1 MTQPTPNALTWTL
14 VVSVHN
20 DLAVMEKNIGASP
33 GKHDADE
40 VLIQSGFATV
50 SAAYNDAIERSRNDL
65 VVFAH
70 PDVYLPASWH
80 PSLRESIASLDR
92 LDPSWAVFG
101 LFGRTGAGG
110 NVGFTYSTGLG
121 SFVGLPFESPEKAR
135 TVDEF
140 VFAVRKSSGLR
151 FDEALPGPQSQLC
164 ATDLCLEAERRGLG
178 VYVIPAF
185 AVHNSNGW
193 SYLPLNFWK
202 PYLFIRRKWRG
213 VLPVNVPYAR
223 ITPFCMPM
231 IRNTLRSWNPL
242 RRRSM
247 RVSTRVDDISAF
259 AERLCRATIRAL
271 HEPADRGRDAN
282 IPVPEHHA

>member
-1 MTQPTPNALTWTL
+1 MKQSTANELAWTL
-14 VVSVHN
+14 AVSVHH
-20 DLAVMEKNIGASP
+20 DRAVMEKNIGASP
-33 GKHDADE
+33 GLRDADE

-65 VVFAH
+65 IVFAH
-70 PDVYLPASWH
+70 PDVYLPTSWH
-80 PSLRESIASLDR
+80 PSLRESVAALDR

-101 LFGRTGAGG
+101 LFGRNGAGN
-110 NVGFTYSTGLG
+110 NVGFTYSTGMG
-121 SFVGLPFESPEKAR
+121 CFVGVPFETPERAR

-151 FDEALPGPQSQLC
+151 FDEALPGAQSQLC

-178 VYVIPAF
+178 VFVIPAF

-202 PYLFIRRKWRG
+202 PYLFIRRKWRRA
-213 VLPVNVPYAR
+213 LPVNVPYAR
-223 ITPFCMPM
+223 ITPFCLPM

-242 RRRSM
+242 RRRSL
-247 RVSTRVDDISAF
+247 RTNSRVDDIASF
-259 AERLCRATIRAL
+259 AERLRRATIRAMQG
-271 HEPADRGRDAN
+271 PMDRERRTDPPEIRNDA
-282 IPVPEHHA
+282 

>member
-1 MTQPTPNALTWTL
+1 MDQATPKQFSWTL
-14 VVSVHN
+14 AVSVHH
-20 DLAVMEKNIGASP
+20 DRAVMEKNIGASP
-33 GKHDADE
+33 GMRDADE
-40 VLIQSGFATV
+40 VMIQSGFATV

-80 PSLRESIASLDR
+80 PSLRESVAYLDR

-101 LFGRTGAGG
+101 LFGRTGEGG
-110 NVGFTYSTGLG
+110 DVGFTYSTGLG
-121 SFVGLPFESPEKAR
+121 CFVGRPFETPEKAR

-140 VFAVRKSSGLR
+140 VFAVRKGSGLR

-178 VYVIPAF
+178 VYVVPAF

-202 PYLFIRRKWRG
+202 PYLFIRRKWGG

-247 RVSTRVDDISAF
+247 RTNSRVDDIAPF
-259 AERLCRATIRAL
+259 AENLRRATIRAMQDPVDR
-271 HEPADRGRDAN
+271 ERRAD
-282 IPVPEHHA
+282 PPEARNEA